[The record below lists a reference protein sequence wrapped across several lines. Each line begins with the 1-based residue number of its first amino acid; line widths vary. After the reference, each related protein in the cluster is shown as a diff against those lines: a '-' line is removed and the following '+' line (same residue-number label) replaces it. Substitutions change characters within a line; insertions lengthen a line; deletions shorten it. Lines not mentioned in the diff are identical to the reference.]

1 MKQTEIAERQ
11 VWVHQTTERSE
22 WVIIQPVDEH
32 DIQGL
37 DEEVAYLK
45 EHTANTFTLVAFR
58 ISNWNVEL
66 SPWAAPTLF
75 GREDF
80 GDGAA
85 KTLSYVL
92 DELIPR
98 FKGNRYCLGGYSLAG
113 LFALWSGY
121 QTDVFSSIVGASP
134 SVWFPSWIEY
144 TGSHQMKAN
153 RVYLSL
159 GDKEPKAK
167 KRGSSENKDELVRVL
182 SSRDRGRPTVNPVM
196 ARVGECIEQM
206 HNLLECEKIL
216 EWNEG
221 NHFKDNALRTAK
233 GLAWAVR

>member
-1 MKQTEIAERQ
+1 MKQMEIAGKQ
-11 VWVHQTTERSE
+11 VWLYQTTERPE

-32 DIQGL
+32 DMQGL
-37 DEEVAYLK
+37 DEEVAYLN

-66 SPWAAPTLF
+66 SPWAAPAVF

-85 KTLSYVL
+85 RTLCYVL

-121 QTDVFSSIVGASP
+121 QTDVFTSIVGASP
-134 SVWFPSWIEY
+134 SVWFPRWIEY
-144 TGSHQMKAN
+144 AGSHQMKAN

-167 KRGSSENKDELVRVL
+167 
-182 SSRDRGRPTVNPVM
+182 NPVM
-196 ARVGECIEQM
+196 ASVGECIEQM
-206 HNLLECEKIL
+206 HNLLECEKML

-221 NHFKDNALRTAK
+221 NHFKDNALRTTK

>member
-1 MKQTEIAERQ
+1 MKQMEIAGKQ
-11 VWVHQTTERSE
+11 VWVYQTTERPE

-32 DIQGL
+32 DMQGL

-66 SPWAAPTLF
+66 SPWATPAVF

-85 KTLSYVL
+85 RTLCYVL
-92 DELIPR
+92 DELVPR

-121 QTDVFSSIVGASP
+121 QTDVFTSIGGASP

-144 TGSHQMKAN
+144 AGSHQMKAN

-159 GDKEPKAK
+159 GNKEPKAK
-167 KRGSSENKDELVRVL
+167 
-182 SSRDRGRPTVNPVM
+182 NPVM

>member
-11 VWVHQTTERSE
+11 VWVHQTTERPE
-22 WVIIQPVDEH
+22 WVIFQPVDDH
-32 DIQGL
+32 DLQGL
-37 DEEVAYLK
+37 DEEVFWLNNHSSA
-45 EHTANTFTLVAFR
+45 TFTLIAFR
-58 ISNWNVEL
+58 ISDWNVEL
-66 SPWAAPTLF
+66 SPWKAPAVF

-80 GDGAA
+80 GEGAA
-85 KTLSYVL
+85 KTLCYVL
-92 DELIPR
+92 DELVSR

-134 SVWFPSWIEY
+134 SVWFPQWIEFVE
-144 TGSHQMKAN
+144 SHQMKAN

-159 GDKEPKAK
+159 GDKESKTK
-167 KRGSSENKDELVRVL
+167 S
-182 SSRDRGRPTVNPVM
+182 PVM
-196 ARVGECIEQM
+196 ARVDECIERM
-206 HNLLECEKIL
+206 HGLLNCEKVL

-233 GLAWAVR
+233 GLAWAIKQGK

>member
-1 MKQTEIAERQ
+1 MKQMEIVGKQ
-11 VWVHQTTERSE
+11 VWVYQTTEKPE

-32 DIQGL
+32 DMKGL

-66 SPWAAPTLF
+66 SPWAAPAVF

-85 KTLSYVL
+85 KTLCYVL
-92 DELIPR
+92 DELVSR

-134 SVWFPSWIEY
+134 SVWFPRWIEY
-144 TGSHQMKAN
+144 ADSHQMKAS

-167 KRGSSENKDELVRVL
+167 
-182 SSRDRGRPTVNPVM
+182 NPVM

-206 HNLLECEKIL
+206 HNLLECEKML

-221 NHFKDNALRTAK
+221 NHFKDNAIRTAK